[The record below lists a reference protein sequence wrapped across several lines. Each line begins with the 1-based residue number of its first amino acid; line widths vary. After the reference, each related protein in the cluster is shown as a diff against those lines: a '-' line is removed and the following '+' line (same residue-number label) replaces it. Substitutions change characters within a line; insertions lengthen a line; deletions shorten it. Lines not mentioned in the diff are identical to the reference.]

1 MIYGKDKKM
10 TQEKIGWSQMKIM
23 QVLWKKKKAT
33 AREITETLNER
44 ESIAHSTVQ
53 TLIRTLENKGLVEH
67 EIEHRT
73 FIYFPL
79 VKDEKIVKKTMHNV
93 VDYIFN
99 GSVENMVSFV
109 LKNKWITSE
118 EVEEISRMLDEEK
131 E

>member
-1 MIYGKDKKM
+1 M
-10 TQEKIGWSQMKIM
+10 TKEKVGWSQMKIM
-23 QVLWKKKKAT
+23 QVLWKKKNAT

-44 ESIAHSTVQ
+44 EPIAHSTVQ
-53 TLIRTLENKGLVEH
+53 TLIRTLENKGIVDH
-67 EIEHRT
+67 KIEDRT

-79 VKDEKIVKKTMHNV
+79 VKDEKIIKKTMHNV

-118 EVEEISRMLDEEK
+118 EVEEISRMLDEET